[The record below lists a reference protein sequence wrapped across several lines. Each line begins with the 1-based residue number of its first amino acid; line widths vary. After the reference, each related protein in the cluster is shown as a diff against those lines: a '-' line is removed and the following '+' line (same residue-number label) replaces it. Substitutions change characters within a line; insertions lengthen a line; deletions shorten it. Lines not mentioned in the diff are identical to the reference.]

1 MVLGGRGQTVWSTF
15 MSLILIPETTG
26 CNEEYHAVSISQ
38 ESIIM
43 GYVESSKPG
52 REGLFQVTRDQSICL
67 G

>member
-1 MVLGGRGQTVWSTF
+1 MVLGGRGRTVWCTF
-15 MSLILIPETTG
+15 MSLILIPETMG

-52 REGLFQVTRDQSICL
+52 REW
-67 G
+67 